1 MKKLRIL
8 ALLLCFTMLISAIS
22 ISVSAAGFSDVDN
35 DETVSWAKESIN
47 KMTNAGYIKGYED
60 GTFRPYRAIS
70 KIECLILMARMLGFE
85 DKNNTD
91 LVNEAIKLYKPTALK
106 YNTTYP
112 NELSYLLYCGA
123 LEETDLVEYASAA
136 NANTQLLRYQAA
148 MLMAKLLGANNE
160 AKNYSVSTPTYAD
173 NIAIPQ
179 AARPYVEYVT
189 KNGIMNG
196 MDKTADGKP
205 QFSPVTTLTRA
216 QVAVLLAR
224 MMDKMDLYLM
234 LGEVENASSTYM
246 TIDGK
251 NIKLTVDTE
260 VYSEDGVISVNDIS
274 NGDYVSAYL
283 IGDRALVVCILEGS
297 SNDVV
302 EEYGII
308 DSVSNGAGG
317 KKITI
322 SDYEDQKANE
332 TYTLKEN
339 CKILVNNSIATFG
352 DLKEGKFVRVTLSG
366 EKAAMIEVVPTAL
379 EINGRLVKTYFDN
392 RNHVYY
398 IISDSNGENEQ
409 TYIES
414 TKGAKITRNGNEAD
428 IKDLSAGDLITLKLS
443 YGKVVSATA
452 TGRSES
458 FTGLLKEI
466 IISSEPAV
474 TVTVDGKDRKYK
486 LRPDAK
492 ITVAGTASNIYGLRP
507 NVTVNV
513 TLDSDAVKTLSA
525 ATASTSEKGQI
536 EGVVTGKNTS
546 YKVITAEDS
555 DGNIQS
561 IYYNNNT
568 KFLNSSGSSVSVKN
582 IENGAKISVTGVENN
597 GVFEATIIIIK

>member
-1 MKKLRIL
+1 MKKLRIA
-8 ALLLCFTMLISAIS
+8 ALLLCVAMLVSVV
-22 ISVSAAGFSDVDN
+22 SVSAAGFPDVDN
-35 DETVSWAKESIN
+35 DQTVSWAKDSID

-60 GTFRPYRAIS
+60 GTFRPYRAIT
-70 KIECLILMARMLGFE
+70 KIECLVLMARMLGYE
-85 DKNNTD
+85 NDDYSD
-91 LVNEAIKLYKPTALK
+91 LIDEASKAYKATVLK

-112 NELSYLLYCGA
+112 NELSYLLYCGILKEA
-123 LEETDLVEYASAA
+123 DLVEYASAA

-148 MLMAKLLGANNE
+148 MLMAKLLGADAE
-160 AKNYSVSTPTYAD
+160 AKSFSTATPTYAD
-173 NIAIPQ
+173 NVAIPQ

-196 MDKTADGKP
+196 MDKTEDGKA

-216 QVAVLLAR
+216 QMATLLAR
-224 MMDKMDLYLM
+224 MMDKMNINLAM
-234 LGEVENASSTYM
+234 GEVEEASSSYITV
-246 TIDGK
+246 DGDD
-251 NIKLTVDTE
+251 IKLATDTK
-260 VYSEDGVISVNDIS
+260 VYYEDGTLSVGDI
-274 NGDYVSAYL
+274 NEGDYVLASVVADKAVVVYVM
-283 IGDRALVVCILEGS
+283 DRADEEA
-297 SNDVV
+297 V
-302 EEYGII
+302 EIYGVI
-308 DSVSNGAGG
+308 DKVSESASG

-322 SDYEDQKANE
+322 YDYEDEDTNE
-332 TYTLKEN
+332 TYTLKDN
-339 CKILVNNSIATFG
+339 CKILVNGSIATFG
-352 DLKEGKFVRVTLSG
+352 DLKTGKFVKVTISG
-366 EKAAMIEVVPTAL
+366 SKAAIIEVVTTTF
-379 EINGRLVKTYFDN
+379 EVNGYLVKTDFDN
-392 RNHVYY
+392 KNHVYFTL
-398 IISDSNGENEQ
+398 SDADGENEQ
-409 TYIES
+409 TYVES
-414 TKGAKITRNGNEAD
+414 IKGAKITRNGDEAD
-428 IKDLSAGDLITLKLS
+428 IKELSAGDLVTLKLS
-443 YGKVVSATA
+443 YGKVTSVTA
-452 TGRSES
+452 ISHSES

-466 IISSEPAV
+466 IISNEPAI
-474 TVTVDGKDRKYK
+474 TVTVDGKDKKYK
-486 LRPDAK
+486 IRPDAK

-568 KFLNSSGSSVSVKN
+568 KFLNSNGSSVSVKN